1 MKLVIASV
9 VLASLSFAA
18 LGADAPGS
26 APAAK
31 PAVVAPAAKKAVKAP
46 AKKAAKVKLA
56 KKAPVTKSP
65 A

>member
-31 PAVVAPAAKKAVKAP
+31 PAASAAGDDKINLDDIP
-46 AKKAAKVKLA
+46 F
-56 KKAPVTKSP
+56 
-65 A
+65 